1 MQRLVRMTAMAVLL
15 VLAGSVSPA
24 TAATER
30 TIPSWEGRAV
40 LRLNGGVSFPVGNFG
55 NAFNTG
61 YGFGG
66 SIGYGLSRDVLISAG
81 LAYHNFEFS
90 RDQDFK
96 WSITPFTMNADYRIP
111 SHGSVAPWIGG
122 GIGLY
127 RVRTEAPGPGGAT
140 ETEDFNNFGLNFGG
154 GIGAPLGKKMMFG
167 TGAKFHWV
175 AGDEG
180 IIDTPFVTLQVGV
193 GWIL

>member
-1 MQRLVRMTAMAVLL
+1 MVAMAALL
-15 VLAGSVSPA
+15 TGVWFTSAA
-24 TAATER
+24 RAATER
-30 TIPSWEGRAV
+30 TIPSWEGRAL
-40 LRLNGGVSFPVGNFG
+40 LRLNGGASFPAGNFG
-55 NAFNTG
+55 DAFNTG

-81 LAYHNFEFS
+81 LAYHNFEAS
-90 RDQDFK
+90 RNQDID

-127 RVRTEAPGPGGAT
+127 RVKTEVPVGGPGG
-140 ETEDFNNFGLNFGG
+140 EIVEEDFNNFGLNFGG
-154 GIGAPLGKKMMFG
+154 GIGAPLGKKMIFG

-175 AGDEG
+175 AGDER